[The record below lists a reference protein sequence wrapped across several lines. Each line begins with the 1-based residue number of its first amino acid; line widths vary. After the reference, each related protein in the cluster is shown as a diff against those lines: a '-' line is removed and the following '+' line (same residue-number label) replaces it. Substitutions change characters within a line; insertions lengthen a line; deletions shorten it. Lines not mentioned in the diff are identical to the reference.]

1 MHRPHVIVVGRSAR
15 AAAES
20 AARAG
25 FPVTAI
31 DAFGDLDHHPGVRVI
46 APDPAGQS
54 FRPAR
59 AARVA
64 QQIAA
69 DAAVYLSGFENHP
82 LAVRAL
88 GAGRRLWGNPPSVL
102 RQVRDPFTVA
112 RVMAAHGFTMPEMRR
127 TAPPLAGRRASRL
140 SLTGQSSRFPA
151 AMPPSDANRWLVKPR
166 ASGGGRRVRM
176 WRGDGVAARRVPRDC
191 YLQAFAAG
199 TPGSIVFVA
208 AAGRVLPLG
217 VSRQLTGELAFGSA
231 GYRYCGSILA
241 PVTIPA
247 PGTPSS
253 DEASLRARAVA
264 MAHAAAE
271 AFGLVGVNGIDFVAR
286 GGEPYPIEVNPR
298 WCASMELVE
307 RASGASV
314 FALHA
319 TACETGLV
327 PHPAVLTPPRACF
340 FGKAILFATHTL
352 VVGDSR
358 AWLGDPD
365 VRDVP
370 RPGTIIRARQ
380 PICTVF
386 ASAESDSACHAALL
400 RRAGAMYDRIAAW
413 PGRIAC

>member
-1 MHRPHVIVVGRSAR
+1 MIGRSVR

-20 AARAG
+20 AACAG
-25 FPVTAI
+25 FAVTAI
-31 DAFGDLDHHPGVRVI
+31 DAFGDIDHHPGVRVI
-46 APDPAGQS
+46 GPDAGGHA
-54 FRPAR
+54 FRPMRAAR
-59 AARVA
+59 AAQR
-64 QQIAA
+64 IAA

-88 GAGRRLWGNPPSVL
+88 GAGRRLWGNPPPVL
-102 RQVRDPFTVA
+102 RQVRDPFAVA
-112 RVMAAHGFTMPEMRR
+112 RVMAAHSFTMPEMR
-127 TAPPLAGRRASRL
+127 TAPPVERRRDSRLPLTGESSCCPTAGR
-140 SLTGQSSRFPA
+140 
-151 AMPPSDANRWLVKPR
+151 PSDANRWLVKPR

-176 WRGDGVAARRVPRDC
+176 WRGDGVAAEGLPRDC

-217 VSRQLTGELAFGSA
+217 VSRQLTGEHAFGSA

-241 PVTIPA
+241 PIALLANDSPLGDA
-247 PGTPSS
+247 
-253 DEASLRARAVA
+253 ARLCARAVA
-264 MAHAAAE
+264 MAQAAAG

-286 GGEPYPIEVNPR
+286 SGEPYPIEVNPR

-307 RASGASV
+307 RASGTSV

-319 TACETGLV
+319 SACETGLV
-327 PHPAVLTPPRACF
+327 PHPAVLKAPNASF
-340 FGKAILFATHTL
+340 FGKAILFAAHTV
-352 VVGDSR
+352 VVGNSR

-370 RPGTIIRARQ
+370 RPGTVIRARQ

-386 ASAESDSACHAALL
+386 ASAESDSACHAALI
-400 RRAGAMYDRIAAW
+400 RRAGEMYDRIATW
-413 PGRIAC
+413 PGRMAC

>member
-1 MHRPHVIVVGRSAR
+1 MVGRSAR

-25 FPVTAI
+25 FPVTAL
-31 DAFGDLDHHPGVRVI
+31 DAFADIDHHPDVRVI
-46 APDPAGQS
+46 APDPGGES

-59 AARVA
+59 AARAA
-64 QQIAA
+64 QRIAA

-102 RQVRDPFTVA
+102 RQVRDPFAVA
-112 RVMAAHGFTMPEMRR
+112 RVMADHGFTMPEMRR
-127 TAPPLAGRRASRL
+127 TAPPVARRRASRL
-140 SLTGQSSRFPA
+140 PLTVESGLFPA
-151 AMPPSDANRWLVKPR
+151 TLRSSDASWLVKPR
-166 ASGGGRRVRM
+166 ASGGGRRVRV
-176 WRGDGVAARRVPRDC
+176 WRSDGVAAPCLPRDC

-217 VSRQLTGELAFGSA
+217 VSRQLTGEQAFGSA
-231 GYRYCGSILA
+231 GFRYCGSILA
-241 PVTIPA
+241 PVA
-247 PGTPSS
+247 LLS
-253 DEASLRARAVA
+253 DHSPHGNAARLCARAVT
-264 MAHAAAE
+264 MAHAAAG
-271 AFGLVGVNGIDFVAR
+271 AFDLVGVNGIDFVAR
-286 GGEPYPIEVNPR
+286 SGEPYPIEVNPR

-307 RASGASV
+307 RASGTSV

-319 TACETGLV
+319 SACETGLV
-327 PHPAVLTPPRACF
+327 PYPAVLKTPSAGF
-340 FGKAILFATHTL
+340 FGKAILFAAHTV
-352 VVGDSR
+352 VVGNSR

-370 RPGTIIRARQ
+370 RPGTVIRARQ

-386 ASAESDSACHAALL
+386 ASAENDSACHAALL
-400 RRAGAMYDRIAAW
+400 RRAGEIYDRIAAW
-413 PGRIAC
+413 PRRIAC